1 MAGTIALAPQGRWS
15 VAGWLFDWTVDF
27 LADRVTEPQ
36 LRSDLR
42 EIVSEHLGWLGLGD
56 YGPEVE
62 RELRALLDQRLI
74 DAAEAEFA
82 PTVQRRDEAV
92 DLLRQ
97 LVTAAA

>member
-27 LADRVTEPQ
+27 LAERVTEPQ
-36 LRSDLR
+36 LQSDLR
-42 EIVSEHLGWLGLGD
+42 VIVSERLGWLGLAD
-56 YGPEVE
+56 YGPEAE

-74 DAAEAEFA
+74 AAAEASAWKE
-82 PTVQRRDEAV
+82 RDEAV

-97 LVTAAA
+97 LVAAAS

>member
-27 LADRVTEPQ
+27 LAERVTEPQ

-42 EIVSEHLGWLGLGD
+42 DIVSQHLGWLGLGD
-56 YGPEVE
+56 YGPEAE
-62 RELRALLDQRLI
+62 GELRALLDQRLV

-82 PTVQRRDEAV
+82 PTLRQRDDAV

-97 LVTAAA
+97 LVSAAA